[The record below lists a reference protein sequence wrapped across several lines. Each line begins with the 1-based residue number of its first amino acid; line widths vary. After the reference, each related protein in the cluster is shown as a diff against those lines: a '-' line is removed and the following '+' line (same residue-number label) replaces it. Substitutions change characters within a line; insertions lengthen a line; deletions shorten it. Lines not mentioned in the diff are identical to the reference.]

1 MPGPLLLGLAAGDLS
16 LAGVVELAARPR
28 THDAL
33 RAATEAAA
41 QAQTRTV
48 EHLLAVRL
56 KQLHR

>member
-1 MPGPLLLGLAAGDLS
+1 M
-16 LAGVVELAARPR
+16 VELAARPR